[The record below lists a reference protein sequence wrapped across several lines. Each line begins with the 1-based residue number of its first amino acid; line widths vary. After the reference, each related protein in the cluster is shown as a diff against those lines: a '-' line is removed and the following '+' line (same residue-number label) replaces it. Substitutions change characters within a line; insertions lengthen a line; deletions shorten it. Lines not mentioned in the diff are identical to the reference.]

1 MTVMCSPPRRRWE
14 ALDVLTVDED
24 VGGVDE
30 FLDAGA
36 GEVGAMGGDDAVEAL
51 VGVVGG
57 GEVCQ
62 VVSHA

>member
-1 MTVMCSPPRRRWE
+1 M
-14 ALDVLTVDED
+14 LTVDED

-36 GEVGAMGGDDAVEAL
+36 GEVGAMSGDDAVEAL

-57 GEVCQ
+57 GGE
-62 VVSHA
+62 VVSHCVSLLQGSRLRGRDVWS